1 LRDELQQS
9 IWMMRTLSCALV
21 SIFVLSSGCGIPLH
35 KSGNNPPEA
44 RLAAKQQEL
53 SRLTDPVAK
62 SRCYMAIAETTLDMV
77 FDTVQ
82 RGDLDRMKELLKD
95 YDSAIQGSRDT
106 LFQATRKLP
115 ASAFRN
121 FEIALRS
128 DIRRL
133 ESLNRSLSIDERE
146 AVSPTLQDANEI
158 RAEVFK
164 ALFPNVPLPGAVAS
178 QK

>member
-1 LRDELQQS
+1 
-9 IWMMRTLSCALV
+9 
-21 SIFVLSSGCGIPLH
+21 
-35 KSGNNPPEA
+35 
-44 RLAAKQQEL
+44 
-53 SRLTDPVAK
+53 
-62 SRCYMAIAETTLDMV
+62 MAIAETTLDMA
-77 FDTVQ
+77 FDAVQ

-95 YDSAIQGSRDT
+95 YDSAIQGTRDT
-106 LFQATRKLP
+106 LFQANRKLP

-128 DIRRL
+128 DLRRL
-133 ESLNRSLSIDERE
+133 DSLNRSLSLDERE